1 MSEPGDRGEHAG
13 ERNGGDGSAA
23 PDLGEAIR
31 DVGAAARAGLSE
43 AGNAAKAF
51 RTLVAADVSL
61 ARSAF
66 GRAMAL
72 TGVAIVFGASAWLL
86 ATAAGVA
93 LMQRFGLSWLAS
105 LSIAAVFNLA
115 ITALAAWRTS
125 RFFDYMG
132 LHATRRQLSRM
143 GLFDEYG
150 DEHGDDLNEP
160 PGDTGNGTGGN
171 PAPRADAVAA
181 SVTTAATPAQEPPR

>member
-1 MSEPGDRGEHAG
+1 MSEG
-13 ERNGGDGSAA
+13 ERPGPPGGAGA
-23 PDLGEAIR
+23 PPLDETLRTIA
-31 DVGAAARAGLSE
+31 E
-43 AGNAAKAF
+43 AGKASLGAT
-51 RTLVAADVSL
+51 RDSLRALRALVSADLAL
-61 ARSAF
+61 ARSAL
-66 GRAMAL
+66 GRGIAWA
-72 TGVAIVFGASAWLL
+72 GVAIVFGASAWLL

-150 DEHGDDLNEP
+150 DDLDEP
-160 PGDTGNGTGGN
+160 PGDAGSGTGIGDD

-181 SVTTAATPAQEPPR
+181 SVTNAATPSQEPRP

>member
-1 MSEPGDRGEHAG
+1 MSEG
-13 ERNGGDGSAA
+13 ERPGPPGGAGA
-23 PDLGEAIR
+23 PPLDETLRTIGEAGKASLGATR
-31 DVGAAARAGLSE
+31 DSLRALR
-43 AGNAAKAF
+43 A
-51 RTLVAADVSL
+51 LVSADLAL
-61 ARSAF
+61 ARSAL
-66 GRAMAL
+66 GRGIAWA
-72 TGVAIVFGASAWLL
+72 GVAIVFGASAWLL

-105 LSIAAVFNLA
+105 LSIAAVFNLC

-143 GLFDEYG
+143 GLFDE
-150 DEHGDDLNEP
+150 HGDDLDEP
-160 PGDTGNGTGGN
+160 PGDAGSGTGIGDD

>member
-1 MSEPGDRGEHAG
+1 MSEG
-13 ERNGGDGSAA
+13 ERPGPPGGAGA
-23 PDLGEAIR
+23 PPLDETLRTIA
-31 DVGAAARAGLSE
+31 E
-43 AGNAAKAF
+43 AGKASLGAT
-51 RTLVAADVSL
+51 RDSLRALRALVSADLAL
-61 ARSAF
+61 ARSAL
-66 GRAMAL
+66 GRGIAW

-115 ITALAAWRTS
+115 STALAAWRTS

>member
-1 MSEPGDRGEHAG
+1 MSEG
-13 ERNGGDGSAA
+13 ERPGPPGGAGA
-23 PDLGEAIR
+23 PPLDETLRTIGEAGKASLGATR
-31 DVGAAARAGLSE
+31 DSLRALR
-43 AGNAAKAF
+43 A
-51 RTLVAADVSL
+51 LVSADLAL
-61 ARSAF
+61 ARSAL
-66 GRAMAL
+66 GRGIAWA
-72 TGVAIVFGASAWLL
+72 GVAIVFGASAWLL

-93 LMQRFGLSWLAS
+93 LMQCFGLSWLAS
-105 LSIAAVFNLA
+105 LSIAAVFNLC

-150 DEHGDDLNEP
+150 DEHGDDLDEP
-160 PGDTGNGTGGN
+160 PGNAGNGTGTGVGDD

>member
-1 MSEPGDRGEHAG
+1 MSEG
-13 ERNGGDGSAA
+13 ERPGPPGGAGA
-23 PDLGEAIR
+23 PPLDETLRTIGEAGKASLGATR
-31 DVGAAARAGLSE
+31 DSLRALR
-43 AGNAAKAF
+43 A
-51 RTLVAADVSL
+51 LVSADLAL
-61 ARSAF
+61 ARSAL
-66 GRAMAL
+66 GRGIAWA
-72 TGVAIVFGASAWLL
+72 GVAIVFGASAWLL

-143 GLFDEYG
+143 GLFDE
-150 DEHGDDLNEP
+150 HGDDLDEP
-160 PGDTGNGTGGN
+160 PGDAGSGTGIGDD

-181 SVTTAATPAQEPPR
+181 SVTNAATPSQEPRP